1 MDEIFILNRLNLE
14 NGQWEFLTSS
24 DNLSHLV
31 FMMLQN
37 QDNVYQIMVN
47 DFNNRSKPVY
57 FEEWYRENRN
67 DFI

>member
-14 NGQWEFLTSS
+14 NNQWVFLTSS

-31 FMMLQN
+31 FIMLQN

-47 DFNNRSKPVY
+47 DFNNRSKPRS
-57 FEEWYRENRN
+57 FEEWYREN
-67 DFI
+67 

>member
-14 NGQWEFLTSS
+14 NNQWVFLTSS

-47 DFNNRSKPVY
+47 DFDNRSKPVS
-57 FEEWYRENRN
+57 FEEWYGEN
-67 DFI
+67 